1 MIEFHD
7 TFITTSYDILCDIAK
22 CWDLHS
28 IVWDE
33 DTKEV
38 DKEWEDLWMYR
49 IECNILYP
57 NDILFW
63 VMNQISNHV

>member
-1 MIEFHD
+1 MTFCVTSQSVD
-7 TFITTSYDILCDIAK
+7 TLQLIG
-22 CWDLHS
+22 DLHS

-33 DTKEV
+33 DIKEV

-57 NDILFW
+57 NDILF
-63 VMNQISNHV
+63 